1 MIGKI
6 AAKQVEIRGVV
17 YSDLGQARD
26 FMSVDW
32 VRRAMREKLGFE
44 PYPGT
49 LNLRMRKD
57 EELEH
62 WQRVKEE
69 ATPVLMPSPDPA
81 FCDCRYFMGFLSEA
95 AGRTALRERI
105 AVVVPEVKDYPEDKI
120 EVIAGRA
127 LKATY
132 SIRDDDELTL
142 VFECSV

>member
-1 MIGKI
+1 MSGKI
-6 AAKQVEIRGVV
+6 AAKQVEVRGVV

-49 LNLRMRKD
+49 VNLHVGKD
-57 EELEH
+57 EQLEH
-62 WQRVKEE
+62 WQRVKAE

-81 FCDCRYFMGFLSEA
+81 FCDSRYFMGFLSEA
-95 AGRTALRERI
+95 AGRTELCERV
-105 AVVVPEVKDYPEDKI
+105 AVVVPQVKDYPEDKI

-127 LKATY
+127 LKETY
-132 SIRDDDELTL
+132 SIRDGDELTL
-142 VFECSV
+142 AFECSV